1 MATPLFAGFSLC
13 RKDSDGPRIGF
24 TVPRAIGNAV
34 VRNRIRR
41 RFREAV
47 RLRLAHLI
55 GPWSVVINPRRASI
69 ECPFAELEK
78 EISRLFHWCSK
89 QDCAQP

>member
-1 MATPLFAGFSLC
+1 MATPLFAGFCLC
-13 RKDSDGPRIGF
+13 RKDPDAPRIGF

-78 EISRLFHWCSK
+78 EISRLFQWCSK